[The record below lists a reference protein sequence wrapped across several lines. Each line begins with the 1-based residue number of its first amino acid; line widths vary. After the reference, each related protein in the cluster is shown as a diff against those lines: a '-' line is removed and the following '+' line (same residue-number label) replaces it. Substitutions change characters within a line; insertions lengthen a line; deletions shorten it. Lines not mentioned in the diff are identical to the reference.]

1 MKKEAPPE
9 EKGETA
15 PLWIISFAD
24 MISLL
29 MAFFIMLLTMATAK
43 SGKLCNEG
51 EMFEQSLIG
60 FRRTISSFGLPGLLG
75 NPDDSLYFNSRRVTY
90 NVSNGDNA
98 LSTRTIDAEKERI
111 QRIFNNLDKMAKALP
126 SHLQGG
132 RPQFTITPIT
142 FARGQSIL
150 DESAGQFLD
159 KFAADLQQARS
170 INGLTV
176 YVLGLT
182 RDDTN
187 DKQQWI
193 LAAQR
198 AQTAAERIKAALPAD
213 SKVLVCSWGCG
224 KSSDFADIGSTA
236 LKQATILIGTLQTE

>member
-51 EMFEQSLIG
+51 GMFEQSLIG

-75 NPDDSLYFNSRRVTY
+75 NPDDSLYFNSQRTTY
-90 NVSNGDNA
+90 NVSDGDSNS
-98 LSTRTIDAEKERI
+98 STRIIDAERERI
-111 QRIFNNLDKMAKALP
+111 QRIFNKLDRMAKTLP
-126 SHLQGG
+126 SQMQGG
-132 RPQFTITPIT
+132 RPQFTVTPIT
-142 FARGQSIL
+142 FAQGQCIL
-150 DESAGQFLD
+150 NESDRQFLD
-159 KFAADLQQARS
+159 KFAGDMQQARS
-170 INGLTV
+170 INGLIV
-176 YVLGLT
+176 YVVGIT
-182 RDDTN
+182 PYETK
-187 DKQQWI
+187 DKQQWM

-198 AQTAAERIKAALPAD
+198 ARIVAERIKVALPAD
-213 SKVLVCSWGCG
+213 SKVLVCSWGGG
-224 KSSDFADIGSTA
+224 KSSDFADVGNTA
-236 LKQATILIGTLQTE
+236 LKQASILIGTLQAD